1 MNQETTTIQL
11 PPPRRDDR
19 RPSGVASRTGVIVL
33 WVFAALVGGIAI
45 GLFTGKYLSAKR
57 TLVVKSPPETVTV
70 PAVSPDAVTVPGIEE
85 KLARASDAIAE
96 GNWLGSRELYQE
108 VLEIEPDNAVA
119 TATLPLID
127 RHLSSARAVVTVEAS
142 PPGSTVKLGSF
153 GEKDSPAVFEGVP
166 FGVYPV
172 EVSRDGYIPLER
184 KLTVD
189 APQVEIGSLDL
200 ARSTGALRLSSV
212 PEGVE
217 FKLIRTDEVE
227 ELVQM
232 GKTPATIEQLDAGE
246 YQVHMALNG
255 WPDYHEK
262 VKVDSNR
269 NASVSHIFSRGG
281 LKITSDPSEAEVWL
295 TTDASLPSRKLGT
308 TPLNASEL
316 PVGRHRL
323 ELRYRDWPPIQRTVE
338 VREGEAVALDFAW
351 KRGALVFRSD
361 PPGAKILAE
370 GNVSSLPSPAIAP
383 FTAEFPEGTHTFT
396 AEYPGLEPVVVE
408 AEVIADRTGEVDF
421 PFDYGTVSITSQP
434 PGATVLSNGQPLGR
448 TPYRQAVVR
457 PGPQSYELTMDQHQ
471 ATSVSGEVKPG
482 QSVNFEARMVFDPM
496 PKTQS
501 DFVNSQGLKM
511 VWIDHLHGWV
521 GAHEVTQAA
530 FEAVTRKNPSDFVGS
545 SLPVQGVTW
554 YEASR
559 FCEQLTS
566 SEQSSGRLPR
576 GYRYELPSD
585 EMWSFFAGT
594 TSLENAVTSQG
605 KRREGPAPVGSFPA
619 NEFGLFDVRG
629 NVWEWCDD
637 WYSLDIVDRSREAGA
652 STNSN
657 WVGTE
662 RKVLRG
668 SSWNRSSGDSLEL
681 GYRYAIRPST
691 TNYEVGFRVVL
702 MPE

>member
-1 MNQETTTIQL
+1 MKQETTSIQL
-11 PPPRRDDR
+11 PPPRGNEIR
-19 RPSGVASRTGVIVL
+19 RSGGVGVWVVVL
-33 WVFAALVGGIAI
+33 WVFAALAGGLAI
-45 GLFTGKYLSAKR
+45 GVFAGKYLSAHR
-57 TLVVKSPPETVTV
+57 TIVVKSPPAANATTTNPAASETN
-70 PAVSPDAVTVPGIEE
+70 ADIAA
-85 KLARASDAIAE
+85 KLQAASAAIND
-96 GNWLGSRELYQE
+96 GNWLESRSLYE
-108 VLEIEPDNAVA
+108 EILQASPNHPVA
-119 TATLPLID
+119 RATLPLIE
-127 RHLSSARAVVTVEAS
+127 RHLASARAVVKIDTAPS
-142 PPGSTVKLGSF
+142 GATVKLGSL
-153 GEKDSPAVFEGVP
+153 GEKETPAVFEEVP
-166 FGVYPV
+166 FGVYNA
-172 EVSRDGYIPLER
+172 EISHSGYEPIER
-184 KLTVD
+184 KVTVSSPTVELTS
-189 APQVEIGSLDL
+189 IDL

-217 FKLIRTDEVE
+217 FKLLRTDDVE

-246 YQVHMALNG
+246 YQVHMALKG
-255 WPDYHEK
+255 WPEYREK

-269 NASVSHIFSRGG
+269 KSSVSHIFSKGG

-295 TTDASLPSRKLGT
+295 TTDASLPAKKLGV

-323 ELRYRDWPPIQRTVE
+323 ELRYHDWPPIQRTVE

-351 KRGALVFRSD
+351 KRGALAFRSD
-361 PPGAKILAE
+361 PPGATVTMEDGPMLGDKS
-370 GNVSSLPSPAIAP
+370 VTP
-383 FTAEFPEGTHTFT
+383 FTAEFPEGEHTFT
-396 AEYPGLEPVVVE
+396 AKYPGLEPVTLSFDVKADQTRE
-408 AEVIADRTGEVDF
+408 ALF
-421 PFDYGTVSITSQP
+421 KFDYGTVSITSQP
-434 PGATVLSNGQPLGR
+434 PGASVLSNGQPLGR

-457 PGPQSYELTMDQHQ
+457 PGTQVYELTMDQHRS
-471 ATSVSGEVKPG
+471 TTVSGEVKPG
-482 QSVNFEARMVFDPM
+482 QSVNFEAQLDFDPV
-496 PKTQS
+496 PKTRS
-501 DFVNSQGLKM
+501 DFVNSQGIKM
-511 VWIDHLHGWV
+511 VWIDQLHGWV
-521 GAHEVTQAA
+521 GANEVTQKA
-530 FEAVTRKNPSDFVGS
+530 FESVMHKNPSDFVGEQ
-545 SLPVQGVTW
+545 LPVQGVTW

-576 GYRYELPSD
+576 GYRYTLPSD
-585 EMWSFFAGT
+585 EMWSFFVGRT
-594 TSLENAVTSQG
+594 GLEKAVTSEG
-605 KRREGPAPVGSFPA
+605 SRREGPEPVGSLPA

-637 WYSLDIVDRSREAGA
+637 WYSLDIVSRSREAGA

-668 SSWNRSSGDSLEL
+668 SSWNRSSGDSLDI